1 MLEMDIWISKIA
13 SVDLDVLEYISY
25 VYFITSIVVLF
36 ILQLVSAPYGRYARS
51 GWGCTMNANL
61 AWFFQEIPSFA
72 VPVLFIVFT
81 NKWKLISVCSKV
93 VMGCFLL
100 HYFQRAFVFPLLIR
114 GGKPTPCV
122 PFFLALVFCVV
133 NGYLQGGYLLY
144 HAPRSV
150 DGCYT
155 IPLFIIGLVLFF
167 TGMAVNIHSDHILR
181 NLRKPGETGYV
192 IPRGGMF
199 NFVSGANFFGEIL
212 EWWGYFLMSPSLP
225 SLAFAVFTSSNIGP
239 RALQHHKWYLQKFE
253 DYPKNRKAII
263 PFIL

>member
-1 MLEMDIWISKIA
+1 M
-13 SVDLDVLEYISY
+13 
-25 VYFITSIVVLF
+25 
-36 ILQLVSAPYGRYARS
+36 
-51 GWGCTMNANL
+51 
-61 AWFFQEIPSFA
+61 
-72 VPVLFIVFT
+72 
-81 NKWKLISVCSKV
+81 
-93 VMGCFLL
+93 
-100 HYFQRAFVFPLLIR
+100 
-114 GGKPTPCV
+114 
-122 PFFLALVFCVV
+122 
-133 NGYLQGGYLLY
+133 
-144 HAPRSV
+144 
-150 DGCYT
+150 
-155 IPLFIIGLVLFF
+155 LFF